1 MKRALAVIL
10 CLVLAAI
17 AAPARAQSAATTE
30 EWRALGDGV
39 IALETAGAAA
49 PRERKAT
56 VRVRQLDAKLA
67 PRAAPVTVHDAGAVI
82 ATLAV
87 RPGAAA
93 VLLYRA
99 GRDPRVQVA
108 LVDLAAGT
116 SRLVDLP
123 RTAPSGYAPTA
134 AVACGDPDG
143 FALLWQEQKVGDP
156 GAEAHATLARIRP
169 DGTFVQKAAAVAVPW
184 SLAAIIDD
192 GRGYTLALYYDGAAP
207 DRTRLCFVTLTRD
220 GKPEQHPWWGSRPGL
235 VDEVQLA
242 QGRGAIVAAYRTGGG
257 AIVSVVA
264 NETTGQWGKEA
275 DPSRVLVPSASPP
288 APGARGETAAGA
300 PPAFALRVV
309 GDAPEILR
317 R

>member
-1 MKRALAVIL
+1 MKRALALVL
-10 CLVLAAI
+10 SLVLAAI
-17 AAPARAQSAATTE
+17 ALPARAQGAAATE

-39 IALETAGAAA
+39 IALETAWPATGG
-49 PRERKAT
+49 ERQAT
-56 VRVRQLDAKLA
+56 VRLRQLDAKLA
-67 PRAAPVTVHDAGAVI
+67 PRGAPVTVHDGAAAV

-99 GRDPRVQVA
+99 GRDPRVEVA
-108 LVDLAAGT
+108 LVDLVAGT
-116 SRLVDLP
+116 SRRVDLA

-134 AVACGDPDG
+134 AVACADGDG

-156 GAEAHATLARIRP
+156 GAEAHATLARVRP
-169 DGTFVQKAAAVAVPW
+169 DGTFVQRPAAVAVPW

-207 DRTRLCFVTLTRD
+207 DQTRLCFVTLTGD

-242 QGRGAIVAAYRTGGG
+242 LAGGAVVAAYRAGGG

-264 NETTGQWGKEA
+264 NRTTGQWGKEA
-275 DPSRVLVPSASPP
+275 DPSRVLVPSASPR
-288 APGARGETAAGA
+288 APGAWGESAAGG

-309 GDAPEILR
+309 GETPEVLR